1 MKPGIVAIVGNPEGA
16 EALLK
21 SELPAAA
28 TRRGT
33 AAQDVLVVDLPPDT
47 TPEAIQELAREL
59 RASPS
64 VRRAI
69 FCTDAGEF
77 DVFGKM
83 PPKPLPMAA
92 TMMLK
97 TMPDEVYARLNPEPA
112 SLTR

>member
-1 MKPGIVAIVGNPEGA
+1 MAKVVIEGEREEVRKLLRRVLPEMD
-16 EALLK
+16 LNDL
-21 SELPAAA
+21 S
-28 TRRGT
+28 GT
-33 AAQDVLVVDLPPDT
+33 DDSIAGDLPQKI

-97 TMPDEVYARLNPEPA
+97 TMPDDVYARLNPEPA